1 MDKWFFPS
9 TDHGA
14 IEGFNNPGLAMFKG
28 EPIRAMARE
37 ICQNSLDAKKSSSEP
52 VRLEFERYFKRVDE
66 LPGLMQL
73 KEILLKCK
81 EFWKNN
87 PDERAKNFIN
97 DALRTLSND
106 KIWVLRISDYNTTGL
121 KGAFSNEVFTPWK
134 GLVQGDGINIKHDDV
149 AAGCFG
155 IGKAAPFAVSD
166 LQTVFYRTLDE
177 VGVRAAQ
184 GVTHLVSFN
193 DIDVSG
199 RECIKRSTGY
209 FGAGNNNQPFRNIDL
224 LDKLQLRTS
233 TGTDLFI
240 MGFNAWAGAGKG
252 DWMEDIAVEIL
263 ENFVCSIY
271 SNKLEISIEE
281 KGGRR
286 VVITKNSLPHILARF
301 MPKTKHATFFYN
313 AINEENPLV
322 KELRR
327 DFYGLGELRLRLLY
341 TPDANKKVLVVRNSG
356 MKISNIQSLPKG
368 ISFVGFLEL
377 CGDNLNKFFRGM
389 ENPQHNKWE
398 PNRHSEPA
406 RARKYKDEVED
417 WVRNAISE
425 QIKEICGDEID
436 IDVTACF
443 FAAGQNDKQVKDEV
457 VADSVK
463 NIEIH
468 QDEVSSKTFKMKDG
482 GGNVGKNNARKRAG
496 RIDDKGDADGHR
508 HRDGERPGGKPTGRK
523 GLPDDG
529 GEDQVYD
536 RNREVEVFARI
547 IKKSD
552 GSNKLIFRVLE
563 DLSYGALE
571 IVTVGENGRMLKLN
585 VKSAN
590 SLDGHVNIED
600 GRIALYNVNAN
611 TKYSVEFELYT
622 TKTYAMGV
630 RAYEN

>member
-37 ICQNSLDAKKSSSEP
+37 ICQNSLDARKSNSEP

-66 LPGLMQL
+66 MPGLEQL
-73 KEILLKCK
+73 KGVLIKCK

-87 PDERAKNFIN
+87 PDERAKNFIEN
-97 DALRTLSND
+97 AIKILSSD
-106 KIWVLRISDYNTTGL
+106 KIWVLRISDYNTVGL
-121 KGAFSNEVFTPWK
+121 RGAFSSDVFTPWK
-134 GLVQGDGINIKHDDV
+134 GLVQGEAITIKADDL
-149 AAGCFG
+149 AAGSFG

-177 VGVRAAQ
+177 VNVRAAQ

-193 DIDVSG
+193 DKDQYG
-199 RECIKRSTGY
+199 RESIKRSTGY
-209 FGAGNNNQPFRNIDL
+209 FGAGNNNEPFRNIEL
-224 LDKLQLRTS
+224 LDRLHLRTS
-233 TGTDLFI
+233 SGTDLFI
-240 MGFNAWAGAGKG
+240 MGFNSWAGKG

-263 ENFVCSIY
+263 ENFVYSIY
-271 SNKLEISIEE
+271 SGKLEITIEE
-281 KGGRR
+281 KGSRR
-286 VVITKNSLPHILARF
+286 ISIAKNSLPHILSKF
-301 MPKTKHATFFYN
+301 MPKTKHSTMFYN
-313 AINEENPLV
+313 VINEENTLV
-322 KELRR
+322 KELKR
-327 DFYGLGELRLRLLY
+327 DFYGMGELRLRLLY
-341 TPDANKKVLVVRNSG
+341 SPEANKKVLVVRNSG

-398 PNRHSEPA
+398 PNRHAEPT
-406 RARKYKDEVED
+406 RAKRFKDEVED

-425 QIKEICGDEID
+425 QIKKICGDEVD

-443 FAAGQNDKQVKDEV
+443 FAAGSNDNRVKDEV
-457 VADSVK
+457 VSDNVK

-482 GGNVGKNNARKRAG
+482 GGNIGKNNTRTRRG
-496 RIDDKGDADGHR
+496 RIDDQGDAVGHR

-523 GLPDDG
+523 GLPEDE
-529 GEDQVYD
+529 GEDVVYD
-536 RNREVEVFARI
+536 KNREVDVFARI

-552 GSNKLIFRVLE
+552 GTNKLIFKVLE

-585 VKSAN
+585 VKSVK
-590 SLDGHVNIED
+590 SDEGHVNVED
-600 GRIALYNVNAN
+600 GRIALYSIAANV
-611 TKYSVEFELYT
+611 KYSVEFELYT